1 MGLEQDGKFPLALWG
16 RT

>member
-1 MGLEQDGKFPLALWG
+1 MRLEQDGKFPLALWG

>member
-1 MGLEQDGKFPLALWG
+1 LRLEQDGKFPLALWG